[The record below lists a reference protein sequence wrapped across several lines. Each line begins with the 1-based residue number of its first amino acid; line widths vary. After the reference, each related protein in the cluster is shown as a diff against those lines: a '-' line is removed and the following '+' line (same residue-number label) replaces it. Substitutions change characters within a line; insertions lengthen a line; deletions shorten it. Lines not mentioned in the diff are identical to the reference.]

1 LARNAVWRRNFGFKE
16 YMMIIT
22 PLLQLAADKKA
33 SDLFFSAGAPI
44 NIKIDGVAMPVN
56 AQSLDGD
63 TIKRIA
69 YEMMTEQQITE
80 FELHMEMNFSFR
92 VPSIGNFR
100 VNIFRQRG
108 DMAMVIRYVRGQIQN
123 VEDLNLPTI
132 LKELIMDKRGLVLVV
147 GATGSGKSSTLAAMI
162 EYRNSTKSGHILT
175 IEDPIEYIFK
185 HNKSIV
191 NQREVGT
198 DTVDYGSA
206 LVSAMREAPDV
217 LMIGEIR
224 DRDTLKHALIFAQ
237 TGHLC
242 LSTLHA
248 NNSYHAL
255 NRIVNF
261 FPYDARQSVLSDLS
275 MCLRAVISQRLI
287 RNSEGKL
294 VPAVEVM
301 LNSSLI
307 ADLIK
312 NDEIDKIRDA
322 MEQSVS
328 PGSQTFEQALYK
340 LFKAG
345 KITKEEA
352 LRNADS
358 ASNLSSL
365 IDYSQNT
372 SKMKAF
378 DPSNTQPPSVDA
390 AATAASSGKF
400 DGIKLNLE

>member
-1 LARNAVWRRNFGFKE
+1 
-16 YMMIIT
+16 MIIT

-33 SDLFFSAGAPI
+33 SDLFFSVGAPI
-44 NIKIDGVAMPVN
+44 NVKIDGVAMPVN
-56 AQSLDGD
+56 AQNLDAD
-63 TIKRIA
+63 TVKRIA
-69 YEMMTEQQITE
+69 YEMMTEHQITE

-92 VPSIGNFR
+92 VPTIGNFR
-100 VNIFRQRG
+100 VNVFRQRG
-108 DMAMVIRYVRGQIQN
+108 DVAIVIRYVRGQILN
-123 VEDLNLPTI
+123 VGDLNLPPV
-132 LKELIMDKRGLVLVV
+132 LADLIMEKRGLVLVV

-162 EYRNSTKSGHILT
+162 EHRNTTRSGHILT

-191 NQREVGT
+191 NQREIGT

-224 DRDTLKHALIFAQ
+224 DRETLKHGLIFAQ

-287 RNSEGKL
+287 RNSQGKL
-294 VPAVEVM
+294 VPAVEVL
-301 LNSSLI
+301 LNSALI

-312 NDEIDKIRDA
+312 TDQIDQIREA

-345 KITKEEA
+345 LITKEEA

-365 IDYSQNT
+365 IDYSQT
-372 SKMKAF
+372 TKMKAF
-378 DPSNTQPPSVDA
+378 EPAALA
-390 AATAASSGKF
+390 AAAQAGTPAATESKF

>member
-1 LARNAVWRRNFGFKE
+1 
-16 YMMIIT
+16 MIIT
-22 PLLQLAADKKA
+22 PLLQLAAEKKA
-33 SDLFFSAGAPI
+33 SDLFFSVGAPI
-44 NIKIDGVAMPVN
+44 NIKIDGIAMPVN
-56 AQSLDGD
+56 AQLLDAA
-63 TIKRIA
+63 TSKRIA
-69 YEMMTEQQITE
+69 YEMMSESQISE
-80 FELHMEMNFSFR
+80 FELNMEMNFSFR

-108 DMAMVIRYVRGQIQN
+108 DIAIVIRHVSGQILN
-123 VEDLNLPTI
+123 VEDLHLPMV
-132 LKELIMDKRGLVLVV
+132 LKELIMEKRGLVLVV
-147 GATGSGKSSTLAAMI
+147 GATGSGKSSSLAAML
-162 EYRNSTKSGHILT
+162 EYRNTTKSGHILT

-198 DTVDYGSA
+198 DTADYGSA

-287 RNSEGKL
+287 RNKQGKL
-294 VPAVEVM
+294 VPAVEVL
-301 LNSSLI
+301 LNSTLI

-312 NDEIDKIRDA
+312 NDEIDKIREA
-322 MEQSVS
+322 MEQSVT

-340 LFKAG
+340 LYKAG
-345 KITKEEA
+345 MISKEEA

-365 IDYSQNT
+365 IDYSQTT
-372 SKMKAF
+372 SMKAF
-378 DPSNTQPPSVDA
+378 DPEAHA
-390 AATAASSGKF
+390 AAAAQTEPEKPTSPTKPAEF
-400 DGIKLNLE
+400 DSIKLNLD

>member
-1 LARNAVWRRNFGFKE
+1 
-16 YMMIIT
+16 MIVT
-22 PLLQLAADKKA
+22 PLLQLAADKRA
-33 SDLFFSAGAPI
+33 SDLFFSSGAPI
-44 NIKIDGVAMPVN
+44 NIKIDGTAMPVN
-56 AQSLDGD
+56 AQILDAE

-69 YEMMTEQQITE
+69 YEMMTEHQIAE

-92 VPSIGNFR
+92 VPAIGNFR

-108 DMAMVIRYVRGQIQN
+108 DIAIVIRYVRGEILDIAN
-123 VEDLNLPTI
+123 LNLPAV
-132 LKELIMDKRGLVLVV
+132 LSELIMEKRGLVLVV
-147 GATGSGKSSTLAAMI
+147 GATGSGKSSTLAAML
-162 EYRNSTKSGHILT
+162 EHRNITRSGHILT

-191 NQREVGT
+191 NQREIGT

-224 DRDTLKHALIFAQ
+224 DRETLKHALIFAQ

-261 FPYDARQSVLSDLS
+261 FPYDARQNVLSDLS
-275 MCLRAVISQRLI
+275 MCLRAVVSQRLI
-287 RNSEGKL
+287 RNNEGKL
-294 VPAVEVM
+294 MPAVEIL
-301 LNSSLI
+301 LNSALV

-312 NDEIDKIRDA
+312 SDQIDKIREA

-328 PGSQTFEQALYK
+328 PGAQTFEQALYK

-345 KITKEEA
+345 KISKEEA

-365 IDYSQNT
+365 IDYSQT
-372 SKMKAF
+372 TRMKAYDATPVTATPATQATPSP
-378 DPSNTQPPSVDA
+378 DPAN
-390 AATAASSGKF
+390 KF
-400 DGIKLNLE
+400 DAIKLNLE